1 MHFNPTRQLYIDI
14 DASKERG
21 FGAMIYHLK
30 HGDRARPTAIDPIL
44 FLSKCLTP
52 AEARY
57 WPTELEMAGVV
68 WVIRKVHHMV
78 RSSQLA
84 TIVWTDHSA
93 IPSIAKQVKLSSSN
107 VDKLNLRL
115 MRASTYL
122 SQFNI
127 AVKHKARR
135 DHVIPDA
142 LSQLPARSSC
152 TVVELS
158 DTFKAQLLE
167 AYKKREWSTI

>member
-1 MHFNPTRQLYIDI
+1 
-14 DASKERG
+14 
-21 FGAMIYHLK
+21 MIYHLK

-115 MRASTYL
+115 VRASTYL

-127 AVKHKARR
+127 AVKHKAGR
-135 DHVIPDA
+135 DHVISNA
-142 LSQLPARSSC
+142 LSRLPARDKIEPRQHSAESKMHAYSC